1 MEDRVM
7 LMNSVEKAMMNNP
20 VRAALQRHF
29 EMPIL
34 LKMGGRVPG
43 GRVLEVGCGR
53 GVGTELIL
61 ARSGAE
67 RVDAFD
73 LDPEMVA
80 LARRRLCRH
89 GDRVRVGVGDVEHID
104 AEDGA
109 YDAVFDFGIIH
120 HVPDWR
126 NALSEIHRVLKPG
139 GRFYAEEV
147 LEKFILDPLWR
158 RVLVH
163 PLEDR
168 FSYECFRQAL
178 VESGFELVG
187 SRQLRDQFAWF
198 VADRPAL
205 PIDTT
210 AADSRAAVGAAGAT
224 P

>member
-1 MEDRVM
+1 M

-20 VRAALQRHF
+20 VRAALQCHF
-29 EMPIL
+29 EMPRL
-34 LKMGGRVPG
+34 LEMGGCVPG

-80 LARRRLCRH
+80 LARRRLRRH

-126 NALSEIHRVLKPG
+126 NALSEIHRVLKHG

-168 FSYECFRQAL
+168 FSYSCFREAL
-178 VESGFELVG
+178 VQSGFEMVE
-187 SRQLRDQFAWF
+187 SRQLWDQFAWF
-198 VADRPAL
+198 VADKPAL
-205 PIDTT
+205 LIATA
-210 AADSRAAVGAAGAT
+210 AADSRAAVGAAGAAL
-224 P
+224 

>member
-1 MEDRVM
+1 M

-29 EMPIL
+29 EMPRL

-80 LARRRLCRH
+80 LARRRLRRH

>member
-1 MEDRVM
+1 M

-20 VRAALQRHF
+20 IRAALQRHF
-29 EMPIL
+29 EMPML
-34 LKMGGRVPG
+34 LKMGGRVEG

-53 GVGTELIL
+53 GIGTELIL

-73 LDPEMVA
+73 LDPGMVA
-80 LARRRLCRH
+80 LARRRLHRY
-89 GDRVRVGVGDVEHID
+89 GDRVRVSTGDVEHIE

-126 NALSEIHRVLKPG
+126 NALHEIHRVLKPG

-163 PLEDR
+163 SLEDR
-168 FSYECFRQAL
+168 FSYCGFRQAL
-178 VESGFELVG
+178 AETGFEVVE
-187 SRQLRDQFAWF
+187 SRQLWDQFAWF
-198 VADRPAL
+198 VANKPSPAL
-205 PIDTT
+205 ATSPADARAELATSGQ
-210 AADSRAAVGAAGAT
+210 AA
-224 P
+224 

>member
-1 MEDRVM
+1 M

-34 LKMGGRVPG
+34 LELGGRVPG

-67 RVDAFD
+67 TVDAFD

-80 LARRRLCRH
+80 LAHRRLRGH
-89 GDRVRVGVGDVEHID
+89 GDRVRVSVGDVEHID

-168 FSYECFRQAL
+168 FGYGCFRRAL
-178 VESGFELVG
+178 VETGFEMVG
-187 SRQLRDQFAWF
+187 SRQLWDQFAWF
-198 VADRPAL
+198 VADKPAL
-205 PIDTT
+205 PIAMRDT
-210 AADSRAAVGAAGAT
+210 DRRAAVDTAGT
-224 P
+224 PP

>member
-1 MEDRVM
+1 
-7 LMNSVEKAMMNNP
+7 
-20 VRAALQRHF
+20 
-29 EMPIL
+29 
-34 LKMGGRVPG
+34 
-43 GRVLEVGCGR
+43 
-53 GVGTELIL
+53 
-61 ARSGAE
+61 
-67 RVDAFD
+67 
-73 LDPEMVA
+73 
-80 LARRRLCRH
+80 
-89 GDRVRVGVGDVEHID
+89 
-104 AEDGA
+104 
-109 YDAVFDFGIIH
+109 
-120 HVPDWR
+120 
-126 NALSEIHRVLKPG
+126 VLKPG

>member
-1 MEDRVM
+1 M

-20 VRAALQRHF
+20 IRAALQRHF
-29 EMPIL
+29 EMPTL
-34 LKMGGRVPG
+34 LAMGGRVEG
-43 GRVLEVGCGR
+43 GCVLEVGCGR

-80 LARRRLCRH
+80 LARRRLHRH
-89 GDRVRVGVGDVEHID
+89 GDRVRINVGDVEHIE
-104 AEDGA
+104 AEDSV

-147 LEKFILDPLWR
+147 LERFILDPLWR
-158 RVLVH
+158 RLLVH

-168 FSYECFRQAL
+168 FNYDCFRQAL
-178 VESGFELVG
+178 AETGFQVVE
-187 SRQLRDQFAWF
+187 SRQLWGQFAWF
-198 VADRPAL
+198 VADKPSPGSAT
-205 PIDTT
+205 P
-210 AADSRAAVGAAGAT
+210 AADASAAVRAAREAA
-224 P
+224 

>member
-1 MEDRVM
+1 M

-29 EMPIL
+29 EMPL
-34 LKMGGRVPG
+34 LLEMGGRIEG

-61 ARSGAE
+61 ARSGAG

-80 LARRRLCRH
+80 LAQRRLRRH
-89 GDRVRVGVGDVEHID
+89 GDRVRITLGDVEHIE
-104 AEDGA
+104 AEDGV

-126 NALSEIHRVLKPG
+126 NALHEIHRVLKPG

-158 RVLVH
+158 RLLVH
-163 PLEDR
+163 PLSDR
-168 FSYECFRQAL
+168 FNHDGFRQAL
-178 VESGFELVG
+178 AEIGFEVVG
-187 SRQLRDQFAWF
+187 SRQLWDQFAWF

-205 PIDTT
+205 SGPTT
-210 AADSRAAVGAAGAT
+210 ADSRGAVVAT
-224 P
+224 GLTP